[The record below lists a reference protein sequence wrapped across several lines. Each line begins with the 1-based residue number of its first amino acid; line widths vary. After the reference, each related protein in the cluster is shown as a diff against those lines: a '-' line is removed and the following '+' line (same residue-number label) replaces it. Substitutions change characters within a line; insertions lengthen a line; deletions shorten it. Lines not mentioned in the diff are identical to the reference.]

1 MRSSDLLVVQG
12 GRGFYNKGQDALWRS
27 KFEEE
32 ILELQSRRLMNLQLL
47 DVKKHFQLNSP
58 TTPHIHSPNPF
69 SQTLASP
76 RPLPVKGSSKE
87 GSDDDT
93 MNLPER
99 YVYS

>member
-1 MRSSDLLVVQG
+1 M
-12 GRGFYNKGQDALWRS
+12 LWRS

-58 TTPHIHSPNPF
+58 TNIHSPNPF
-69 SQTLASP
+69 SQSLISP
-76 RPLPVKGSSKE
+76 RPLSVIKREYEGGEKGKGSSKE

-99 YVYS
+99 